1 MSFAQSL
8 AAPLFAVLIL
18 PTLLLST
25 FFSTA
30 RANTPIAPRGKASQP
45 STSKALPTF
54 LWKNYYVL
62 KVSGSFPAGDHQL
75 NSLENDGTGYGLG
88 YTFVV
93 RQRYFV
99 SLMAG
104 FHSLYD
110 FESEQTLGYFTAYN
124 ESLRLI
130 RLYHPLYL
138 TVGGRIGYMIPTEST
153 ELPLKQNKDYEN
165 EVMLGASAGLAYVV
179 TPRIVVSS
187 QLSYWG
193 GTNSATHR
201 IVDGSLHLR
210 FALEKFTRL
219 FVENTK
225 KYSRRKVNVSLWE
238 DLAIIL

>member
-1 MSFAQSL
+1 MAM
-8 AAPLFAVLIL
+8 PVLF
-18 PTLLLST
+18 ST
-25 FFSTA
+25 ISSTA
-30 RANTPIAPRGKASQP
+30 RASTSIATRGAASQP
-45 STSKALPTF
+45 SPSKALPTF
-54 LWKNYYVL
+54 LLKNYYVL
-62 KVSGSFPAGDHQL
+62 KLSGSVPAGDHQ
-75 NSLENDGTGYGLG
+75 NGSLENDGLGYGLG

-110 FESEQTLGYFTAYN
+110 FEREQTLGYFTAYN

-138 TVGGRIGYMIPTEST
+138 MIGGRIGYMIPTEST

-165 EVMLGASAGLAYVV
+165 EVMLGASVGLAYVV

-193 GTNSATHR
+193 GTNSSTHR
-201 IVDGSLHLR
+201 VVDGSLHLR
-210 FALEKFTRL
+210 FAL
-219 FVENTK
+219 
-225 KYSRRKVNVSLWE
+225 
-238 DLAIIL
+238 

>member
-1 MSFAQSL
+1 MSFAQHL
-8 AAPLFAVLIL
+8 AAPLLAA
-18 PTLLLST
+18 LLLSVPAL
-25 FFSTA
+25 FSAA
-30 RANTPIAPRGKASQP
+30 RANTPLASRGAASQP
-45 STSKALPTF
+45 SPAKAVPTF
-54 LWKNYYVL
+54 LLKNYYVL
-62 KVSGSFPAGDHQL
+62 KVSGSTPAGDHQI
-75 NSLENDGTGYGLG
+75 NSLENDGLGYGLG

-110 FESEQTLGYFTAYN
+110 VDSEEPLGYFTAYN

-153 ELPLKQNKDYEN
+153 ELPIKQNKEYEN
-165 EVMLGASAGLAYVV
+165 EVMLGASAGLAYVM
-179 TPRIVVSS
+179 TSRIVVST

-210 FALEKFTRL
+210 FAL
-219 FVENTK
+219 
-225 KYSRRKVNVSLWE
+225 
-238 DLAIIL
+238 